1 MGFNALAGSPHG
13 SFPNFQGHRSSTQRR
28 PERTAQAVAGDLW
41 VLD

>member
-1 MGFNALAGSPHG
+1 MGFGLLTAR
-13 SFPNFQGHRSSTQRR
+13 FIPNPRRYRPYTQRR